1 MRCALPLPKLLF
13 SSPMATLR
21 NTKVFSHADLK
32 VSLPSNK
39 RLVAGRGFYV
49 KLHMRFNFEHA
60 ICALSTI
67 ESESIALTSSSSET
81 QIGSDW
87 NFGVSQDDSEEDS
100 GMEEKENM
108 RRSRISR
115 ANKGNIPWNK
125 GKNHTPETIQLIRE
139 RTKIA
144 MQDPKVMSSSYVA
157 IDGEELMGCMQVKI
171 KLLNL
176 GHPHSDDTKSK
187 IAQGV
192 KAGWRRRSEK
202 IMIQQRCHVDW
213 CNMIAKMARV
223 GFYGETELQWD
234 SYELLQEELKRECP
248 QSLHKRIS
256 KLRKQNS
263 SRGPKSPEQR
273 KRIAEAIRAKWA
285 DPEYRG
291 RVQVGM
297 VRHHGLPSDREK
309 RQNRRAASNRKI
321 PAKSNIVKSEMKGVT
336 VHKETKKNEV
346 TYKDPMVSTKLEM
359 IKKLKDQRLAREM
372 KRREAVER
380 AKLQIGEAEKAAKD
394 LEIAALKNP
403 LAHASLIEARRLIAK
418 ASQMLHPQTGPTD
431 SKSFFD

>member
-1 MRCALPLPKLLF
+1 MHCALPVPKLLF

-32 VSLPSNK
+32 VFLPSNK

-49 KLHMRFNFEHA
+49 KLHTRFKFEHA
-60 ICALSTI
+60 ICAFATI
-67 ESESIALTSSSSET
+67 ESESIALSSSNSET

-87 NFGVSQDDSEEDS
+87 NFGASQDDSEEDS
-100 GMEEKENM
+100 GMEEKESV

-125 GKNHTPETIQLIRE
+125 GKKHTPETIQRIRE

-144 MQDPKVMSSSYVA
+144 MQDPKVMS
-157 IDGEELMGCMQVKI
+157 CK
-171 KLLNL
+171 NNCF
-176 GHPHSDDTKSK
+176 DDTKSK

-192 KAGWRRRSEK
+192 KEGWRRRSEK
-202 IMIQQRCHVDW
+202 NMIQQRCHVEW
-213 CNMIAKMARV
+213 CNMIAEMTRI

-256 KLRKQNS
+256 MLRKQNS

-285 DPEYRG
+285 DPEYRD

-309 RQNRRAASNRKI
+309 RQNKNAAKTSTSNRKI
-321 PAKSNIVKSEMKGVT
+321 AAKPNIVKSEMKGVT

-372 KRREAVER
+372 KIREAVER
-380 AKLQIGEAEKAAKD
+380 AKLLIGEAEKAAKD
-394 LEIAALKNP
+394 LEVAALKNP
-403 LAHASLIEARRLIAK
+403 LAHASLVEARNLIAK
-418 ASQMLHPQTGPTD
+418 ASQMLHPLAGPTD
-431 SKSFFD
+431 SESFFD

>member
-1 MRCALPLPKLLF
+1 MHCALPLPKLPF

-32 VSLPSNK
+32 VSLLSNK
-39 RLVAGRGFYV
+39 RFVAGRGFYV
-49 KLHMRFNFEHA
+49 KLHTKFNFEHA

-67 ESESIALTSSSSET
+67 ESESIALSSSSSET
-81 QIGSDW
+81 QIGPDW
-87 NFGVSQDDSEEDS
+87 NFGVSQDDSVEDS

-125 GKNHTPETIQLIRE
+125 GKKHTPETIQRIRE

-144 MQDPKVMSSSYVA
+144 MKDPKV
-157 IDGEELMGCMQVKI
+157 QI
-171 KLLNL
+171 KLLKYL
-176 GHPHSDDTKSK
+176 GHPRSEDTKSK
-187 IAQGV
+187 IAQSV
-192 KAGWRRRSEK
+192 KEGWRRRSEK
-202 IMIQQRCHVDW
+202 IMIQQRCQVEW

-223 GFYGETELQWD
+223 GLYGETELQWD
-234 SYELLQEELKRECP
+234 SFELLQEELKRECP

-256 KLRKQNS
+256 KLRKQKNN
-263 SRGPKSPEQR
+263 RGPKSPEQR

-285 DPEYRG
+285 DPEYRD

-297 VRHHGLPSDREK
+297 VSREK
-309 RQNRRAASNRKI
+309 RQNKKAAKTSTSNRKI

>member
-144 MQDPKVMSSSYVA
+144 MQDPK
-157 IDGEELMGCMQVKI
+157 VKI